1 MADEEKTV
9 KKAAKKTAVK
19 KASAKKAV
27 AKKAAP
33 KAAAKKAATKK
44 AAPKKAAP
52 KKAAAKPVETRA
64 TTPAPEKAAAPEK
77 APGKAAAP
85 MADSA
90 VKRLSVTLVRSKNG
104 RLASHKACVA
114 GLGLRRMH
122 QTVQVIDTPE
132 NRGMINKVQY
142 MLNVEEA

>member
-1 MADEEKTV
+1 MVDEKETV
-9 KKAAKKTAVK
+9 TKAAKKTAVK
-19 KASAKKAV
+19 KAAV
-27 AKKAAP
+27 
-33 KAAAKKAATKK
+33 KKAATKK
-44 AAPKKAAP
+44 AAPKKAVAKKAAPKAEAKVVVEAAAPKAAP
-52 KKAAAKPVETRA
+52 KKAAAAR
-64 TTPAPEKAAAPEK
+64 
-77 APGKAAAP
+77 
-85 MADSA
+85 ADSA
-90 VKRLSVTLVRSKNG
+90 VKRLSVTLVRSRHG

>member
-19 KASAKKAV
+19 KAATKKAAAKKAVAKKAV

-33 KAAAKKAATKK
+33 KAAAEKA
-44 AAPKKAAP
+44 AAPKAEAKQAAP
-52 KKAAAKPVETRA
+52 KKAAAPKS
-64 TTPAPEKAAAPEK
+64 
-77 APGKAAAP
+77 
-85 MADSA
+85 DSG
-90 VKRLSVTLVRSKNG
+90 VKKLSVTLVRSKNG
-104 RLASHKACVA
+104 RLKSHKACVA

-142 MLNVEEA
+142 MLSVEEV

>member
-1 MADEEKTV
+1 MVDEEKTV

-19 KASAKKAV
+19 KAATKKAAAKKAVAKKAV

-33 KAAAKKAATKK
+33 KVETAVVAEKAAPKAAAKKEV
-44 AAPKKAAP
+44 APK
-52 KKAAAKPVETRA
+52 
-64 TTPAPEKAAAPEK
+64 
-77 APGKAAAP
+77 
-85 MADSA
+85 ADSG
-90 VKRLSVTLVRSKNG
+90 VKMLSVTLIRSKHH
-104 RLASHKACVA
+104 RLAAHKACVA

-132 NRGMINKVQY
+132 NRGMINRVHY

>member
-9 KKAAKKTAVK
+9 AKAAKKTAV
-19 KASAKKAV
+19 
-27 AKKAAP
+27 
-33 KAAAKKAATKK
+33 KKAATKK
-44 AAPKKAAP
+44 AAPKKAAAKKAVATKAAPKAAAKATTEQTAPKAAP
-52 KKAAAKPVETRA
+52 KKAAAKSD
-64 TTPAPEKAAAPEK
+64 
-77 APGKAAAP
+77 GL
-85 MADSA
+85 
-90 VKRLSVTLVRSKNG
+90 KRLSVTLVRSKHG

-142 MLNVEEA
+142 MLNIEEA

>member
-9 KKAAKKTAVK
+9 KTAAKKTAVK
-19 KASAKKAV
+19 KAATKKAAAKKAV

-33 KAAAKKAATKK
+33 KAAAKKAAPRKEAAPKAEAKK
-44 AAPKKAAP
+44 AAPEQAPAKKADSGV
-52 KKAAAKPVETRA
+52 KK
-64 TTPAPEKAAAPEK
+64 
-77 APGKAAAP
+77 
-85 MADSA
+85 
-90 VKRLSVTLVRSKNG
+90 LSVTLVRSKNG
-104 RLASHKACVA
+104 RLKSHKACVA

-142 MLNVEEA
+142 MLSVEEV

>member
-19 KASAKKAV
+19 KAATKKAAAKKAVAKKAV

-33 KAAAKKAATKK
+33 RAAAEKAAAPKAEAKQ
-44 AAPKKAAP
+44 AAP
-52 KKAAAKPVETRA
+52 KKAAAPKS
-64 TTPAPEKAAAPEK
+64 
-77 APGKAAAP
+77 
-85 MADSA
+85 DSG
-90 VKRLSVTLVRSKNG
+90 VKKLSVTLVRSKNG
-104 RLASHKACVA
+104 RLKSHKACVA

-142 MLNVEEA
+142 MLSVEEV

>member
-9 KKAAKKTAVK
+9 KKAAVK
-19 KASAKKAV
+19 KASAKKAATKKAAAKKAV

-33 KAAAKKAATKK
+33 KKAAAAEVAAKPAAEKA

-52 KKAAAKPVETRA
+52 K
-64 TTPAPEKAAAPEK
+64 
-77 APGKAAAP
+77 
-85 MADSA
+85 ADSA
-90 VKRLSVTLVRSKNG
+90 VKRLRITMIRSKNG
-104 RLASHKACVA
+104 RLASHKACIA

-122 QTVQVIDTPE
+122 QTVEVIDTPE
-132 NRGMINKVQY
+132 NRGMINKVHY

>member
-9 KKAAKKTAVK
+9 TKAAKKTAVK
-19 KASAKKAV
+19 KAASKKAATKKVALKKAV

-33 KAAAKKAATKK
+33 KAEAKVVAET
-44 AAPKKAAP
+44 AAPKAAP
-52 KKAAAKPVETRA
+52 KKAAAAK
-64 TTPAPEKAAAPEK
+64 
-77 APGKAAAP
+77 
-85 MADSA
+85 ADSA

-142 MLNVEEA
+142 LLNVEEA

>member
-1 MADEEKTV
+1 MS

-19 KASAKKAV
+19 KAATKKAALKKTAAKKAV

-33 KAAAKKAATKK
+33 KAEAKTAPNAEVKVAAETAAPKTTAKKAAVKK
-44 AAPKKAAP
+44 
-52 KKAAAKPVETRA
+52 
-64 TTPAPEKAAAPEK
+64 
-77 APGKAAAP
+77 
-85 MADSA
+85 ADSA
-90 VKRLSVTLVRSKNG
+90 VKRISVTLVRSKNG

>member
-1 MADEEKTV
+1 MADEEEKV
-9 KKAAKKTAVK
+9 VKAAKKTAVK
-19 KASAKKAV
+19 KAATKKAAVKKAV

-33 KAAAKKAATKK
+33 ETEAKVVAETAAPNKAAAK
-44 AAPKKAAP
+44 
-52 KKAAAKPVETRA
+52 
-64 TTPAPEKAAAPEK
+64 
-77 APGKAAAP
+77 
-85 MADSA
+85 ADSG
-90 VKRLSVTLVRSKNG
+90 VKRLSVTLVRSRHG